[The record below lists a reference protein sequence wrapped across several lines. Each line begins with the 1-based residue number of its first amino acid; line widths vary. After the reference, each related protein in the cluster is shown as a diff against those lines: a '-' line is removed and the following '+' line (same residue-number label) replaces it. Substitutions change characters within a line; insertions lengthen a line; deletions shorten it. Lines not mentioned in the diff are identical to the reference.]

1 MKKFLILTAA
11 LLMVSA
17 NAATIQ
23 WAWKSSAA
31 VKFDTT
37 SLGSNGTAYLVYL
50 GSDAEATDYSFAQL
64 VEKASATTITTSTSL
79 GKINAK
85 PKMESS
91 TAAGNYA
98 TVMSFVSG
106 EKTYWNVSS
115 TTYTITEEGITDL
128 VENGTA
134 LPDSSFA
141 FSNSVSSGSGTVGGG
156 WAQVPEPS
164 TAMLAIAGLALLL
177 KRRKA

>member
-1 MKKFLILTAA
+1 MKKFLILAA
-11 LLMVSA
+11 AMLTVSA

-37 SLGSNGTAYLVYL
+37 SLGSKGTAYLVYL
-50 GSDAEATDYSFAQL
+50 GSDTATDYSFAQL

-85 PKMESS
+85 PQMESS

-98 TVMSFVSG
+98 TVMSFVSE

-115 TTYTITEEGITDL
+115 TTYTVTEDGIEDL
-128 VENGTA
+128 LENGTA

-141 FSNSVSSGSGTVGGG
+141 FSSSVSSGSGTVGGG

-164 TAMLAIAGLALLL
+164 TAALALAGLALLL